1 MVTFGIPK
9 VDKLARRGD
18 VRGLLEALEYQN
30 PSVNGDKRYGSVGAS
45 VRAQAV
51 EALADLG
58 SAEAD
63 VGIVRA
69 LADDDEGVRAAARAA
84 LGKRGHEPLYEA
96 AATWT
101 AEEQADA
108 RRAAVEALAASGAK
122 DAAVKVAEKM
132 MSRPAGS
139 VPADRE
145 ALRRLVETTGGGTSL
160 ASHLLSGLGEGES
173 DARTITMLVWLAP
186 ESVEPLTRALR
197 DARKRRQAAV
207 ALGYIR
213 DARAADALRS
223 LMTEPPDPDTALAV
237 GWALG
242 RIGDPQ
248 TGKALLASTE
258 AEDAGED
265 ESAEARPAP
274 TPESLHSLDM
284 DGLAELYDIALDA
297 WREARRAGN
306 TDEEE
311 RWQVTATAIVDEA
324 LVRPEGERDEAP
336 SRQGGFLNRRR
347 DRQRA
352 QLRAAC
358 AERAGAS

>member
-1 MVTFGIPK
+1 MVTFGIPRI
-9 VDKLARRGD
+9 DKLARRGD
-18 VRGLLEALEYQN
+18 VHGLLEALDYEN
-30 PSVNGDKRYGSVGAS
+30 PGVNGDKRYGSVGAS
-45 VRAQAV
+45 VRAQVVA
-51 EALADLG
+51 ALAEVG

-63 VGIVRA
+63 EGLVRA
-69 LADDDEGVRAAARAA
+69 LADSDEGVRGAARDA

-101 AEEQADA
+101 ADDRADA
-108 RRAAVEALAASGAK
+108 RSAAVEALGASGAK
-122 DAAVKVAEKM
+122 DAAAKVADKM

-145 ALRRLVETTGGGTSL
+145 TLRNLAQTTGGGGAL
-160 ASHLLSGLGEGES
+160 ASHLLSGLGGDGP
-173 DARTITMLVWLAP
+173 DARAITMLVWLGP
-186 ESVEPLTRALR
+186 DSVEPLTRALR
-197 DARKRRQAAV
+197 DPRKRRQAAV

-223 LMTEPPDPDTALAV
+223 LMAETPDPDTALAV

-248 TGKALLASTE
+248 TGKTLLASTE
-258 AEDAGED
+258 SEPTDEGEGP
-265 ESAEARPAP
+265 EERPSP
-274 TPESLHSLDM
+274 TPESLRSLDM
-284 DGLAELYDIALDA
+284 DSLAELYDIALDA
-297 WREARRAGN
+297 WRDARRAVN
-306 TDEEE
+306 ADEEE

-324 LVRPEGERDEAP
+324 LVRPESERDEAP

-358 AERAGAS
+358 AERAGAA